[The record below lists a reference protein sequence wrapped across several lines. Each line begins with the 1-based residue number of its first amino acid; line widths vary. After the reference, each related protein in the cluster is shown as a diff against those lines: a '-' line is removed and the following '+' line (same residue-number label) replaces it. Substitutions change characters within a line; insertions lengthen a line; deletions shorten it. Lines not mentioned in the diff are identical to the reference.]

1 MFITMLGRVKIW
13 KQLKCPLID
22 EWIKKIQTL
31 ECYQDLKKK
40 KKKDYLAIATTWL
53 GLQDIVLS
61 GIRQTQK
68 DKFCKLSHAESSQV
82 R

>member
-1 MFITMLGRVKIW
+1 MDKENTDFGMLPR
-13 KQLKCPLID
+13 LK
-22 EWIKKIQTL
+22 
-31 ECYQDLKKK
+31 KKK

>member
-1 MFITMLGRVKIW
+1 MDKENTDFGMLLRLQK
-13 KQLKCPLID
+13 
-22 EWIKKIQTL
+22 
-31 ECYQDLKKK
+31 KKK

-53 GLQDIVLS
+53 GLQDIILS

>member
-1 MFITMLGRVKIW
+1 MDKENTDFGMLPR
-13 KQLKCPLID
+13 
-22 EWIKKIQTL
+22 
-31 ECYQDLKKK
+31 LKKK
-40 KKKDYLAIATTWL
+40 KKKKYYLAIATTWL

>member
-1 MFITMLGRVKIW
+1 MDKENTDFGMLLRL
-13 KQLKCPLID
+13 Q
-22 EWIKKIQTL
+22 
-31 ECYQDLKKK
+31 KKK

-53 GLQDIVLS
+53 GLQDIILS